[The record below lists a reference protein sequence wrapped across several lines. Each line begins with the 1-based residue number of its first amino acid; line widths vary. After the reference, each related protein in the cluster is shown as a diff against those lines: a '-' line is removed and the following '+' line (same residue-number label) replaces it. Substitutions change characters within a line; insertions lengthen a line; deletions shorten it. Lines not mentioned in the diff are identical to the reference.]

1 MANNSLSLIDIG
13 ANLLDQKL
21 YKNFDSVI
29 QKSKDNNL
37 KKIIITSSCIEDTH
51 AAKVLIDK
59 EPELLCTTVGFHPHN
74 AKDYNDNHYDE
85 MLKLCNL
92 GYVKAIGECGL
103 DYKRNYSSKIDQ
115 LYCFKKHLDLACE
128 LNMPMFL
135 HERDAHQDFL
145 KLLKEYINKI
155 EDVVV
160 HCFTGDK
167 QSLKNY
173 LDLDCY
179 IGITGWITDP
189 KRGSHLHD
197 IIKYI
202 PSNKLMIE
210 TDSPYLMP
218 YNFDIKNKKYN
229 EPSNLIYI
237 LETISNILKK
247 DKSLLAKEIYNNTC
261 KFFNLYDE

>member
-1 MANNSLSLIDIG
+1 
-13 ANLLDQKL
+13 
-21 YKNFDSVI
+21 
-29 QKSKDNNL
+29 
-37 KKIIITSSCIEDTH
+37 
-51 AAKVLIDK
+51 
-59 EPELLCTTVGFHPHN
+59 
-74 AKDYNDNHYDE
+74 
-85 MLKLCNL
+85 
-92 GYVKAIGECGL
+92 VKAIGECGL

-128 LNMPMFL
+128 INMPMFL

-218 YNFDIKNKKYN
+218 YNFGIKNKKYN

-247 DKSLLAKEIYNNTC
+247 DKSLLTKEIYNNTC